1 MHSCTAWRTALKLSD
16 RARGHGCSCQLLQQA
31 PVPSACPRCGR
42 WMAVVPA
49 VPGVP
54 GSGPFA
60 AGAAAALAAT
70 SGLWFGLAPKEAQVL
85 AVRPEPAPLGPEGLL
100 AELCPTP
107 QAETGRW
114 APEELLAAAVVGST
128 LVVVLCALS
137 CALGFLIGS
146 RRRGIPASGK
156 ASSEA
161 LGPRGRVR
169 LQGYAA

>member
-1 MHSCTAWRTALKLSD
+1 
-16 RARGHGCSCQLLQQA
+16 
-31 PVPSACPRCGR
+31 
-42 WMAVVPA
+42 MAVVPA

-100 AELCPTP
+100 AELCPAP

-128 LVVVLCALS
+128 LVVVLCALC

-146 RRRGIPASGK
+146 RRRDTLAPGK
-156 ASSEA
+156 APSEA
-161 LGPRGRVR
+161 LGSRGRLR
-169 LQGYAA
+169 LQGHVAQ